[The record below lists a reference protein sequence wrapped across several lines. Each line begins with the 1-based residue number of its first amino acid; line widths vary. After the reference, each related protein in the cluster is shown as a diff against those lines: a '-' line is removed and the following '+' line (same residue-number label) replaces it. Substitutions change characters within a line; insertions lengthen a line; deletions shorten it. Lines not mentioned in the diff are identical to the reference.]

1 VSTKDRAWARL
12 AKRSGNR
19 GVCLRVLNWAS
30 ENGLALDTWGREW
43 ERVTP
48 KSARSWAGWYLFG
61 AGGDEF
67 LGESVG
73 LVGCDEPSDGVAGVD
88 VQDHVEGADRDRR

>member
-1 VSTKDRAWARL
+1 MFEGLELGFGEQVS
-12 AKRSGNR
+12 
-19 GVCLRVLNWAS
+19 
-30 ENGLALDTWGREW
+30 LDTWGREW